1 MNRQDIIDWVRNEYG
16 TEPEYL
22 WEDTPEFSVLRN
34 RSGKWYGL
42 LMKISKR
49 KFGIASDEMVEAIN
63 VKADT
68 MLIDSLVNEPG
79 FYRAYHMNKRYWISI
94 LLDGSVS
101 DETIKGLIEESYL
114 KTCIKIKKK

>member
-1 MNRQDIIDWVRNEYG
+1 
-16 TEPEYL
+16 
-22 WEDTPEFSVLRN
+22 
-34 RSGKWYGL
+34 
-42 LMKISKR
+42 
-49 KFGIASDEMVEAIN
+49 MVEAIN

-114 KTCIKIKKK
+114 KTCINIKKK